1 MVYYYDST
9 FDGLMTAI
17 FDIYSAKDNEAIIQP
32 TTENVPF
39 TLYGSHN
46 VITNVAK
53 SDRVQKGLRK
63 LGPRVLEQL
72 YKAWLSHDD
81 GIENIMLSVIRI
93 GLSSGKDPFEQRT
106 HEAVCKLDSIQ
117 RKVSREAERM
127 LQFVRFK
134 KLAENLYAA
143 DIEPHFDVLELIGE
157 HFHSRFP
164 QSNFIIRN
172 LRHYKAILSTPAGW
186 HITSLPEHNP
196 PLPKDAEY
204 ENLWQTYFKIIA
216 NESRINQ
223 KLQRQFVPLKYR
235 KHLTEF
241 QI

>member
-172 LRHYKAILSTPAGW
+172 LRHYKAILSTPAG
-186 HITSLPEHNP
+186 
-196 PLPKDAEY
+196 
-204 ENLWQTYFKIIA
+204 
-216 NESRINQ
+216 
-223 KLQRQFVPLKYR
+223 
-235 KHLTEF
+235 
-241 QI
+241 